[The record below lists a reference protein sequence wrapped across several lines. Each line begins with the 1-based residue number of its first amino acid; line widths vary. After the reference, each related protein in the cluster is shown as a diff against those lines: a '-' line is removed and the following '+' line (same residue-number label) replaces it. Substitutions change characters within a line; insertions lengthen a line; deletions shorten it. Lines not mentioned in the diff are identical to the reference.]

1 MAPVLSLFC
10 NVKRGELLTL
20 GFHRHWPALFVPVYS
35 LFWCGYKIAQQA
47 TDGMAWDPGQNLL
60 KLAFYAQTV
69 ATQFVH
75 KALLIGCLCSSE
87 LTSETMNCWKK
98 VVGFNINLFLGLSL
112 SFGGESGTDI
122 ISPGG
127 TATSL
132 LNDKKDE
139 HRPK

>member
-1 MAPVLSLFC
+1 
-10 NVKRGELLTL
+10 
-20 GFHRHWPALFVPVYS
+20 
-35 LFWCGYKIAQQA
+35 
-47 TDGMAWDPGQNLL
+47 MAWDPGQNLL

-75 KALLIGCLCSSE
+75 KALLIGRLCSSE

>member
-47 TDGMAWDPGQNLL
+47 TDGMAWDRGQNLL
-60 KLAFYAQTV
+60 KLAFYVQTV

-87 LTSETMNCWKK
+87 LASETMNC
-98 VVGFNINLFLGLSL
+98 
-112 SFGGESGTDI
+112 
-122 ISPGG
+122 
-127 TATSL
+127 
-132 LNDKKDE
+132 
-139 HRPK
+139 